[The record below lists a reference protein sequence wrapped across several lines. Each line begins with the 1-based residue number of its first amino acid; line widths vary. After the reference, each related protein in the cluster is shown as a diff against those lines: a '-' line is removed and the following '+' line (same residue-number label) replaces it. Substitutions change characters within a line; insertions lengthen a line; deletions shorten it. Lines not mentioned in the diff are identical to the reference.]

1 MKTLKKAL
9 ALIMSLAILCSIPI
23 TASAAPVPE
32 ATIDTTKT
40 GSLSLFK
47 YDLTSAEKDGIWDSS
62 YVSTGVK
69 DEDGVEAILGN
80 PSRVSSLNANGTAY
94 GYAVPGVEFTYLKV
108 ADIHTYTKT
117 EEGTTNTELL
127 YGIEPSEKSNVFL
140 AILGLT
146 TEDRYKPADETAGGQ
161 SMYYYQSDKLISGL
175 QKVLADNSTAVKNA
189 LEQYIHTCGG
199 TALAETDA
207 YGHTAADNLPLGLY
221 LLVET
226 RVPESVIDTTDPF
239 LVSLPMTAVNGSNA
253 ENGGDA
259 WLYDVTL
266 YPKNLTGIPSLEK
279 TLREARIDTGKNH
292 GSTSDIADGYAH
304 TATASGGDLIDY
316 QIISTL
322 PSITSQASY
331 LSEYT
336 FVDTLSKGI
345 SYKKNDVLIEF
356 FKDANCTD
364 HICSWDENSGKFTV
378 AYNTG
383 ADGKNVM
390 TISMT
395 AAGLADI
402 NSSNAVYTGNDMVNS
417 GYSDCTMRITYQAK
431 LNSDNTVSYGD
442 AGNSNAVALQWKR
455 SNTSYYDTLVDDCHL
470 YVYGI
475 DAVKRFSDGQ
485 GDFSKVAFVIHNDTD
500 NCFVTA
506 AFNTTEKVWYAVG
519 HAAEATSA
527 TRFVPDASGKLIIKG
542 LEDDTYSITEV
553 TTSNG
558 YSLLKNSVKLVIA
571 DTEAAAA
578 CGIYSTD
585 ALGLIQNDPRYASVN
600 PGLYKNMP
608 QKHLEHK
615 PLTAAATVDGNPV
628 NMKPDGESGNAFVPF
643 VCVNTKGFDL
653 PQTGGH
659 GSYWFPIIGLS
670 GLALAVFGIVL
681 LSRKKTAKDN

>member
-1 MKTLKKAL
+1 M
-9 ALIMSLAILCSIPI
+9 
-23 TASAAPVPE
+23 
-32 ATIDTTKT
+32 
-40 GSLSLFK
+40 
-47 YDLTSAEKDGIWDSS
+47 
-62 YVSTGVK
+62 
-69 DEDGVEAILGN
+69 
-80 PSRVSSLNANGTAY
+80 
-94 GYAVPGVEFTYLKV
+94 PGVEFTYLKV

-175 QKVLADNSTAVKNA
+175 QTALADNSTAVKNA

-207 YGHTAADNLPLGLY
+207 YGHTAADNLPLG
-221 LLVET
+221 
-226 RVPESVIDTTDPF
+226 
-239 LVSLPMTAVNGSNA
+239 SLPMTAVNGSNA

-292 GSTSDIADGYAH
+292 GSTSDIADGYSH

-356 FKDANCTD
+356 FKDAKCTD
-364 HICSWDENSGKFTV
+364 HICSWDANSGKFTV

-402 NSSNAVYTGNDMVNS
+402 NSSNSVYTGDDMVNS

-519 HAAEATSA
+519 HVAEATSA
-527 TRFVPDASGKLIIKG
+527 TRFVPDTSGKLIIKG
-542 LEDDTYSITEV
+542 LEDDTYSITPHPER
-553 TTSNG
+553 S
-558 YSLLKNSVKLVIA
+558 
-571 DTEAAAA
+571 
-578 CGIYSTD
+578 
-585 ALGLIQNDPRYASVN
+585 
-600 PGLYKNMP
+600 
-608 QKHLEHK
+608 
-615 PLTAAATVDGNPV
+615 PLCLCQ
-628 NMKPDGESGNAFVPF
+628 SR
-643 VCVNTKGFDL
+643 
-653 PQTGGH
+653 
-659 GSYWFPIIGLS
+659 PI
-670 GLALAVFGIVL
+670 
-681 LSRKKTAKDN
+681 